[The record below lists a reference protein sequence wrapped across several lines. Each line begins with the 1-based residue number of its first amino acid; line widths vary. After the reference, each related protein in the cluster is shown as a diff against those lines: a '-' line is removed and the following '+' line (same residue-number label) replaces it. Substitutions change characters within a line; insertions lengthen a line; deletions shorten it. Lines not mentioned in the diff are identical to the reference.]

1 VQGRRFF
8 ATATFPLLDFRSV
21 STRRA
26 GDEVV
31 VDGLLSIRGEDCPLS
46 LVVTK
51 TPSDDGTVAVHATG
65 TFDRMTSLLRGAP
78 RWIIAPAVDI
88 VVDAIL
94 QPVSASR

>member
-21 STRRA
+21 STRWA
-26 GDEVV
+26 GNEV

-46 LVVTK
+46 LVVTM

-65 TFDRMTSLLRGAP
+65 TLDRMTSPLRGAP

-88 VVDAIL
+88 VVDAVL